1 MQCITNTITL
11 HNQSITLHTKKE
23 KDMANPSFKNL
34 LKGAPKKAE
43 STTSTKPRKTFQA
56 VELESKPEK
65 KSIKRQPKAISAS
78 SKLATKKEAKIS
90 KNYTMTQSHFSSLN
104 KLADQGFYKNYATA
118 FRAMIDFADTD
129 SLIKNHNK
137 NEHAAKGSNDITAML
152 LKMKNEKKGDEGKI
166 SRTFRMEQHQIDK
179 IEKLTKELGFQAD
192 SEAVRLILDS
202 TLSGIDFDQ
211 LYN

>member
-1 MQCITNTITL
+1 
-11 HNQSITLHTKKE
+11 
-23 KDMANPSFKNL
+23 MANPSFKNL

-43 STTSTKPRKTFQA
+43 STPSTKPSKTFQA
-56 VELESKPEK
+56 VELEPKPEK
-65 KSIKRQPKAISAS
+65 KSVKRQPKAISAS
-78 SKLATKKEAKIS
+78 SKLATKKETKIS

-118 FRAMIDFADTD
+118 FRAMIDFADID

-202 TLSGIDFDQ
+202 TLSGIDFEQ

>member
-1 MQCITNTITL
+1 
-11 HNQSITLHTKKE
+11 
-23 KDMANPSFKNL
+23 MANPSFKNL

-43 STTSTKPRKTFQA
+43 STTSTKPSKTFQA
-56 VELESKPEK
+56 VELEPKPEK
-65 KSIKRQPKAISAS
+65 KSVKRQPKAISAS

-118 FRAMIDFADTD
+118 FRAMIDFADIG
-129 SLIKNHNK
+129 SLVKSYNR
-137 NEHAAKGSNDITAML
+137 NENTTTGTNDITTML
-152 LKMKNEKKGDEGKI
+152 LKMKNEKKKDEGKI
-166 SRTFRMEQHQIDK
+166 SRTFRMEQRQIDK
-179 IEKLTKELGFQAD
+179 IEKLTKEVGFQAD

-202 TLSGIDFDQ
+202 TLSGIDFDK